1 MMASREGQATV
12 RIPCTIQGCKETFAS
27 EKLMKRHKL
36 DTIDHEYCRRCDM
49 DFDDEV
55 EFLYHKIKS
64 SKHIACP
71 ICGIEFKSQG
81 GQDIH
86 FRQFHRADQQ
96 ITCQFCHEKFSR
108 AAAFVLHFE
117 NDQCA
122 LGLDKYKEIR
132 VKKQATIAFMDRAL
146 SRNGHSFAMA
156 APSALDSEDGGVGV
170 SLLDLIDEDEN
181 VPMSKAHPG
190 TDAITAKLGNMD
202 IWPVPG
208 SKADETTVA
217 GELSLLDLDMSPK
230 SKQAVPVN
238 TAGSVSGVSVPASAS
253 AWNDSV
259 MLPPTKTVVPS
270 SNDNDEQEKKQW
282 DPERF
287 FNSLLGEY
295 ICVCN
300 ESYQT
305 QKEFES
311 HLLSGVHNGGIFR
324 CPGCLRLFKTNTAL
338 IAHCESASVRCK
350 VSLNPRYAEIM
361 DEISGGLLETSGVCE
376 DGSIKYRAAPKVD
389 LNKVKW

>member
-1 MMASREGQATV
+1 M
-12 RIPCTIQGCKETFAS
+12 QGCKDTFAS

-36 DTIDHEYCRRCDM
+36 DAIDHEYCRRCDM
-49 DFDDEV
+49 DFADEV

-96 ITCQFCHEKFSR
+96 ITCQFCNEKFSR

-146 SRNGHSFAMA
+146 SRNGNSFAMA

-170 SLLDLIDEDEN
+170 SLLDLIDDDED
-181 VPMSKAHPG
+181 VPMSKARSG
-190 TDAITAKLGNMD
+190 TDAITAKLSSMD
-202 IWPVPG
+202 IWPALG
-208 SKADETTVA
+208 SKEDEATVA
-217 GELSLLDLDMSPK
+217 GELDLLDLEMSPK
-230 SKQAVPVN
+230 PKQAAPVN
-238 TAGSVSGVSVPASAS
+238 TAGSVSGVSVPGSASAS

-259 MLPPTKTVVPS
+259 MLPPTKMVVPNN
-270 SNDNDEQEKKQW
+270 NDNDEQEKKQW
-282 DPERF
+282 DPEKF

-295 ICVCN
+295 NCVCN
-300 ESYQT
+300 ESFQT

-311 HLLSGVHNGGIFR
+311 HLLSGVHSGGIFR

-376 DGSIKYRAAPKVD
+376 DGSIRYRASKKTDVTTPKID